1 MGGCDLSYSIPLYK
15 DKTWLFN
22 AYIKSED
29 SIFDMANNSGALPST
44 IIRWLKY
51 YKIDINPIDSS
62 CIYFL
67 LSKDT
72 NRVKIGYSTQL
83 SIRIKDLILMNG
95 TDLELIAYKLGDQS
109 EEVKLHKMFIED
121 RLYGEWFNY
130 SDNINK
136 YIKMMELDINQLNK
150 INKIIIDTYKN
161 QQIRISR
168 STRRQQEFLRQK
180 IYILIKDFPGITM
193 YAIMQKLTSDLND
206 FISIGK
212 VQNIVNYLENNN
224 KIKSDYKNGKRLLY
238 LV

>member
-1 MGGCDLSYSIPLYK
+1 MSYNIPLYK
-15 DKTWLFN
+15 DKNWLFN
-22 AYIKSED
+22 TYIKNGD
-29 SIFDMANNSGALPST
+29 SVFDIANNSGTSPSA
-44 IIRWLKY
+44 IIKWLKY
-51 YKIDINPIDSS
+51 YKININPIDSS

-83 SIRIKDLILMNG
+83 STRIKDLVLMNG
-95 TDLELIAYKLGDQS
+95 TDLELIAYKLGCQS
-109 EEVKLHKMFIED
+109 DEVELHKMFIAD

-130 SDNINK
+130 SDNINN
-136 YIKMMELDINQLNK
+136 YIETLELDIYQLNK
-150 INKIIIDTYKN
+150 MKKIITDTYEN
-161 QQIRISR
+161 QQIRIGR

-193 YAIMQKLTSDLND
+193 YTIMQKLIRELDE

-212 VQNIVNYLENNN
+212 VQNIINYLENNN
-224 KIKSDYKNGKRLLY
+224 KIKSEYNNGKRLLY